1 MQLTDRSAFESLL
14 QSAARSTGIITTFE
28 PEMAGVFSAAIL
40 FVLDDQVL
48 LELTCGLL
56 PRASLRVCRRGSGE
70 PTLRHQ
76 NPKGVAAFQ
85 SLGISCFIFEA

>member
-56 PRASLRVCRRGSGE
+56 P
-70 PTLRHQ
+70 
-76 NPKGVAAFQ
+76 VAAMLELRGGSSGGCGSAAAQ
-85 SLGISCFIFEA
+85 RLAPGRS